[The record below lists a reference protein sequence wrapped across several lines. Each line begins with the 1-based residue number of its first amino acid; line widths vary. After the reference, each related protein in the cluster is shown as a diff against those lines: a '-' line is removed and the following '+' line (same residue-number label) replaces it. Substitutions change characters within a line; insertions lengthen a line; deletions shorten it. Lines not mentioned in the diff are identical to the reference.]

1 MYYRQYSLLIYQI
14 HKVYAQAAAASSIS
28 MLLAAAAAAAR
39 CSTRAA
45 TPSPTY

>member
-14 HKVYAQAAAASSIS
+14 HKVYAQAAAASSQFAAA
-28 MLLAAAAAAAR
+28 AAAAAAAR

-45 TPSPTY
+45 TPSPSY